1 MNFFIQGFLLGLGAA
16 VPVGPINII
25 MMTYA
30 LRSYTQAFAFG
41 FGAMCADSLYI
52 FLLSF
57 GLLKFF
63 NTPLITQALSI
74 FGFVFLIAIAI
85 MTFKGAKIHIRA
97 DKKAKPAALWINFL
111 KGFLLTLTNPY
122 TVGFW
127 LSTASIATANE
138 QGFIF
143 MLLGLICAIFGW
155 ITLMPLFIYKKRHFI
170 SDKIAKYLS
179 ILSAIILIFFAIILA
194 LNAIKV

>member
-1 MNFFIQGFLLGLGAA
+1 MNFFIQGFVLGLGAA

-25 MMTYA
+25 IMTYA
-30 LRSYTQAFAFG
+30 LKSYTQAFAFG

-63 NTPLITQALSI
+63 NNPLIIQILSI
-74 FGFVFLIAIAI
+74 FGFCFLMIIAY
-85 MTFKGAKIHIRA
+85 MSFKGAKIHIKA

-111 KGFLLTLTNPY
+111 KGFFLTLTNPY

-155 ITLMPLFIYKKRHFI
+155 ITLMPLFIYKNKHFI
-170 SDKIAKYLS
+170 SDKMAQYLS
-179 ILSAIILIFFAIILA
+179 IASAIILIFFAIILA
-194 LNAIKV
+194 LNAFKV